1 MFKNHLLELILVI
14 FSIIVL
20 LPKFKLEFKYQ
31 YKNMKKLYNKIKKF
45 LAEQLNWIKQY
56 PSKVWSVG
64 SNPTSVTN
72 LIRMSKDNNNM
83 NTKLQ
88 TLEKLLQN
96 HDWFYQYSDDFSVY
110 ERGQFAWDTITTVMK
125 VLEEA
130 GFGKEV
136 DALYD
141 KYLPEPLK
149 F

>member
-1 MFKNHLLELILVI
+1 MLTTNQSAKTV
-14 FSIIVL
+14 
-20 LPKFKLEFKYQ
+20 
-31 YKNMKKLYNKIKKF
+31 MKQIKTM
-45 LAEQLNWIKQY
+45 AEQLNWIKQY

-72 LIRMSKDNNNM
+72 IIRMSKDNNNM

-88 TLEKLLQN
+88 TLEKLLQD

-110 ERGQFAWDTITTVMK
+110 ERGDRESNAINEVIK
-125 VLEEA
+125 VLENT
-130 GFGKEV
+130 GFGKEANV
-136 DALYD
+136 LYD

>member
-1 MFKNHLLELILVI
+1 M
-14 FSIIVL
+14 
-20 LPKFKLEFKYQ
+20 
-31 YKNMKKLYNKIKKF
+31 
-45 LAEQLNWIKQY
+45 
-56 PSKVWSVG
+56 
-64 SNPTSVTN
+64 SN
-72 LIRMSKDNNNM
+72 DNNNM

-96 HDWFYQYSDDFSVY
+96 HDWFYQYSDDYSVY
-110 ERGQFAWDTITTVMK
+110 ERGQFAWDTITTVME
-125 VLEEA
+125 VLEKA